1 MRRIFLTLVVT
12 SFLLSC
18 KQESKQVKQEEVVIQ
33 EETKEIDPI
42 SDTVLESAVIYEAN
56 IRQYSEEGTFDAFTK
71 DIPKLNELGV
81 KVIWLMPIHPISI
94 EKRKAKGDL
103 FVSEVEDPEER
114 KKYLGSYYS
123 VADYKKVNPEFGT
136 MEDFD
141 ELIKTAHENGIYVII
156 DWVPNHTGWDHPWI
170 AEHPDYYTQDKDG
183 NIVDPINPETGE
195 SWGWTDV
202 ADLNFENP
210 EMRKAM
216 VGEMAFW
223 LKEHNIDGFRCDV
236 AHGVPTDFWNNTNK
250 ELRTIKPVFM
260 LAEAEIPELLKN
272 GFDMQ
277 YGWEAHHI
285 MNDIAKGEKTAKDWD
300 TYMVKLDSV
309 LQKEDIN
316 MNFTSN
322 HDENTWAG
330 TVFDR
335 MGDAAEVFAAMSY
348 CVPGMPLI
356 YDGQEYDMKNRLR
369 FFEKDTI
376 VRKKGKFYPIYEKL
390 GKLKNENVALNG
402 GKDAAS
408 YTRIKTSD
416 DESVLAF
423 EREKEGKK
431 LIFAANLT
439 NKAMVVTSDYEGVF
453 KQYETDQEFVLKPGQ
468 QYEFAPWQY
477 IILVSE

>member
-1 MRRIFLTLVVT
+1 MKKIFLTLVAL

-18 KQESKQVKQEEVVIQ
+18 KQEVKQEKQEAVV
-33 EETKEIDPI
+33 ETVQGIEPI
-42 SDTVLESAVIYEAN
+42 SDADLENAVIYEVN
-56 IRQYSEEGTFDAFTK
+56 IRQYSKEGTFNAFTK

-81 KVIWLMPIHPISI
+81 KIIWMMPIHPISI

-103 FVSEVEDPEER
+103 FASEVEDPEER

-123 VADYKKVNPEFGT
+123 VADYKDVNPEFGS

-141 ELIKTAHENGIYVII
+141 ELIKTAHDNDIYVII

-170 AEHPDYYTQDKDG
+170 KDHPDYYTKDEDG
-183 NIVDPINPETGE
+183 NIIDPINPETGE

-202 ADLNFENP
+202 ADLNFDNS

-236 AHGVPTDFWNNTNK
+236 AHGVPADFWNDTNK
-250 ELRTIKPVFM
+250 ELRTIKPIFM

-285 MNDIAKGEKTAKDWD
+285 MNDIAKGEKNVKAWD
-300 TYMVKLDSV
+300 EYMMKIDSI
-309 LQKEDIN
+309 LEADDIN

-335 MGDAAEVFAAMSY
+335 MGDASETFAAMSF
-348 CVPGMPLI
+348 CIPGMPLI
-356 YDGQEYDMKNRLR
+356 YNGQEYDMKNRLR

-376 VRKKGKFYPIYEKL
+376 IKKKGHFYPVYEKL
-390 GKLKNENVALNG
+390 GQLKNENVALSG
-402 GKDAAS
+402 GKNAAL
-408 YTRIKTSD
+408 YVRIKTSD
-416 DESVLAF
+416 DESILAF
-423 EREKEGKK
+423 ERAKNGKK

-439 NKAMVVTSDYEGVF
+439 SKAKVVTSDYEGVF
-453 KQYETDQEFVLKPGQ
+453 KHYETGEEFVLKPNK

-477 IILVSE
+477 FILVSK